1 MFALP
6 QSFPELGSKLVK
18 QVISFARDVSRVVL
32 SESVWSLHS
41 SPLGKLA
48 ASGLAQL
55 CHGGLSFPTF
65 VGARREAHFVSSS
78 TPLCWLAPA

>member
-6 QSFPELGSKLVK
+6 HSFPKLGSRLVRL
-18 QVISFARDVSRVVL
+18 VVSFARDVSHEVL

-55 CHGGLSFPTF
+55 CHGDPFFPTF
-65 VGARREAHFVSSS
+65 VGARREAHSASSS
-78 TPLCWLAPA
+78 TRLCWLAPA

>member
-1 MFALP
+1 MATP
-6 QSFPELGSKLVK
+6 ESFLRMGLRLVKLV
-18 QVISFARDVSRVVL
+18 VSFARDVSRVVL
-32 SESVWSLHS
+32 SKSVWSSHS

-55 CHGGLSFPTF
+55 CHGDPFFPTF
-65 VGARREAHFVSSS
+65 AGARREAHFVSSS